1 MLRELTTRKLVCL
14 LICAGIILPVLSAQ
28 TIVTGEISGSIS
40 DPSGAAVANAKVTLK
55 NDATGDAQAGSSTNV
70 GEFHFSLLRPGTYT
84 LTALAQG
91 FESTSQRVTVN
102 LGQVTSIKL
111 QLGLQKQSTVDR
123 KSVV

>member
-1 MLRELTTRKLVCL
+1 MLRELTRRKLVCL
-14 LICAGIILPVLSAQ
+14 LVCAGIILPVLSAQ

-55 NDATGDAQAGSSTNV
+55 NDATGDAQNGSSTNV

-111 QLGLQKQSTVDR
+111 QLGLQKQSTVGEV
-123 KSVV
+123 SE